1 MDCLE
6 IALSGAVW
14 EHVFSLLTQSRQKK
28 HSEKQSNPMLE
39 HTLTVASMLLIAFL
53 SLGGAQAA
61 GEMPAELEINLDRV
75 TQEGLGYH
83 IKGTIPLQLP
93 DGDESFVVEEVMR
106 SYWNI
111 APVQRKCR
119 SNVAFITLRVA
130 GRRDRDR
137 LTVALSLTPVI
148 LRPSCDDDKP
158 MEPTY
163 ESMVD
168 TVNLNST
175 EFSLAIAEGSDDERT
190 LEDPLHLVKL
200 TGKLTLHLACP
211 VRLMVSESEPLISV
225 LPTETLPWPLRFDDS
240 KTPAELRALDPS
252 AAAVVGATRPSR
264 PYPPVAFFRVASKH
278 AFLRPGFC
286 VWVKSVQVEFTPI
299 EILLASKYSPGSC
312 EYNVIRDH
320 EMLHYQDMQALFIRY
335 RARVLEAVR
344 LAGLPTIERPVFVGS
359 VAEGT
364 DQIETRLQSTLQP
377 LYALMEE
384 ARQADA
390 GARDAPEQRVLSWSK
405 CPSWYAAITSPVTIP

>member
-1 MDCLE
+1 
-6 IALSGAVW
+6 
-14 EHVFSLLTQSRQKK
+14 
-28 HSEKQSNPMLE
+28 MLE
-39 HTLTVASMLLIAFL
+39 HRLTVASMLLIAFL
-53 SLGGAQAA
+53 NLGGAQAA
-61 GEMPAELEINLDRV
+61 GEMPAELEISLDRA
-75 TQEGLGYH
+75 TKEGLGHH

-93 DGDESFVVEEVMR
+93 DGDESFVAEEVMR
-106 SYWNI
+106 SDWSI
-111 APVQRKCR
+111 TPVQRKCR

-130 GRRDRDR
+130 GRRDHDR
-137 LTVALSLTPVI
+137 LTVALSLTPEI
-148 LRPSCDDDKP
+148 LRPSCNDDKP
-158 MEPTY
+158 MEATY
-163 ESMVD
+163 EFVVD

-175 EFSLAIAEGSDDERT
+175 EFSLAIAEGSNDERT
-190 LEDPLHLVKL
+190 VEDALHLGKL

-225 LPTETLPWPLRFDDS
+225 LPTETLPWPLLFDDS

-286 VWVKSVQVEFTPI
+286 VWVKSVQVEFTPV

-320 EMLHYQDMQALFIRY
+320 EMLHYEDMQALFIRY

-359 VAEGT
+359 VADGT
-364 DQIETRLQSTLQP
+364 DQIKTRLQSTLQP

-390 GARDAPEQRVLSWSK
+390 DARDAPEQRVLSWSK
-405 CPSWYAAITSPVTIP
+405 CPSWYATVTPQITIP